1 MKKNTQ
7 PEIYYSEYGVSLAS
21 PRAFFCDNSSFGS
34 FVYDFEEEKK
44 YLLSKD
50 PKASETVSL
59 SADGKW
65 VLTIDT
71 TFDTRKRF
79 IRLVEVETQI
89 EQMATKV
96 AFGYEAL
103 FSPVEDW
110 IIIRGDVKKREKV
123 FIYNWKTE
131 EMVHTF
137 PGAHPLSYGHLN
149 EELQAFVLPNPRK
162 KAEVFHFDFQTGE
175 GQVVALP
182 SRRLI
187 HRVSLVGK
195 EAYFYIDG
203 DYIATLHK
211 AGEVIWQVKL
221 DFDSSLYYAPDYFI
235 WEGKVYFSYVYD
247 IVVEGKEERQ
257 PCFYA
262 IDLEKGSLD
271 TIVISNEKIFGAFLP
286 FLGNQV
292 INKFGE
298 CIDLQTLESSR
309 LSAAIF

>member
-7 PEIYYSEYGVSLAS
+7 PEIYYSEYGISLANS
-21 PRAFFCDNSSFGS
+21 RAFFCDNSSFGS

-44 YLLSKD
+44 YLVSKN
-50 PKASETVSL
+50 PKTSEIMSL
-59 SADGKW
+59 STDGKR

-71 TFDTRKRF
+71 TFDTCKRF
-79 IRLVEVETQI
+79 IRLVEVETQQ
-89 EQMATKV
+89 ELVVTKV

-110 IIIRGDVKKREKV
+110 IVIRGDIKRREKV
-123 FIYNWKTE
+123 FVYNLKTE
-131 EMVHTF
+131 EIVYTF

-149 EELQAFVLPNPRK
+149 EELQTFVLPNPRK

-175 GQVVALP
+175 GRVVALP
-182 SRRLI
+182 SKRLI
-187 HRVSLVGK
+187 HRVSLI
-195 EAYFYIDG
+195 EEETYFYIDG
-203 DYIATLHK
+203 DYIATLCK
-211 AGEVIWQVKL
+211 AGEVIWQIKL
-221 DFDSSLYYAPDYFI
+221 DFDSSLYYAPEYFI
-235 WEGKVYFSYVYD
+235 WEGKVYFSHVYD

-257 PCFYA
+257 PCFYTL
-262 IDLEKGSLD
+262 DLEKGSLD
-271 TIVISNEKIFGAFLP
+271 TIVIPKEKIFGSFLP